1 MTPEI
6 FTETV
11 RSLLARESRGGGYGW
26 ETLAGWQVSARIA
39 VDAIGHLEDHQHR
52 FVGIASH
59 LVEEAVESVYRL
71 YLAVQDEM
79 PENCD
84 DCGWGLDQDAGGFG
98 VIEAEPVRWC
108 WDCAEDEYLVSRDQW
123 RRAWEGEL

>member
-1 MTPEI
+1 MRHEI
-6 FTETV
+6 VTETV
-11 RSLLARESRGGGYGW
+11 HGLLARGSREGGYEW

-52 FVGIASH
+52 FVGIPSH
-59 LVEEAVESVYRL
+59 VVQEAVESVYRL

-84 DCGWGLDQDAGGFG
+84 DCGWGLDEDAGAFG

-108 WDCAEDEYLVSRDQW
+108 WDCAEDEHVVSREQW
-123 RRAWEGEL
+123 RRAWEGEV